1 MEQAQIREHLFTTDV
16 LSAAEQLTALSAE
29 PLENLVVLGSG
40 LVGAVD
46 AWGEPDVSGR
56 LSDLAGVLAP
66 IADGHLDR
74 FAIFGKTL
82 VTYGRTHLYEGHG
95 TDAVTALPKVAA
107 AAGVKRAVLCNANGC
122 LRDWNLG
129 DVMLIS
135 DHANFTAVSPFN
147 GPVFTDIWTT
157 WSPRLREAAK
167 PYVQRVGTYGILRGP
182 EFQTE
187 LESKI
192 LRDSGIDCVG
202 MSTIME
208 ALTLHA
214 LEVEVAG
221 LSVVSDLSFDD
232 VPTDP
237 TLVVETA
244 AKANQTLLQAIDAM
258 LAV

>member
-1 MEQAQIREHLFTTDV
+1 MEQAQIREHLFTAEIQ
-16 LSAAEQLTALSAE
+16 SAAQQLAAISDK
-29 PLENLVVLGSG
+29 PLKNLVVLGSG
-40 LVGAVD
+40 LVGALD
-46 AWGEPDVSGR
+46 EWGLPEITGK
-56 LSDLAGVLAP
+56 LSDFTGVLAP
-66 IADGHLDR
+66 VADGHLDR
-74 FAIFGKTL
+74 FAVFGNTL

-95 TDAVTALPKVAA
+95 PDAVTVFPKIAA
-107 AAGVKRAVLCNANGC
+107 AAGINRAVLCNANGC

-135 DHANFTAVSPFN
+135 DHANFTAISPFS

-157 WSPRLREAAK
+157 WSSRLREAAQ

-182 EFQTE
+182 EFQTQ
-187 LESKI
+187 LESNI
-192 LRDSGIDCVG
+192 LRNAGIDCVG
-202 MSTIME
+202 MSTVME

-244 AKANQTLLQAIDAM
+244 AKANTTLRKAIEAI